1 MLTAFAPL
9 LRHGLR
15 FVLGWLDERTQA
27 PIMRQY
33 INDGSRRFF
42 HREQVERD
50 AAALDVLFEG
60 PPRPEVSLL
69 ARRVDDGSGATRALT
84 SRVAWLRVLG
94 YVALGAVA
102 TLWLLAAGGHG
113 PLARVPLASVETRLE
128 HGVFGAIGLW
138 ISFTRGRRALQE
150 GRELARRQREL
161 GRNGPV
167 PITPECAEQSGR

>member
-27 PIMRQY
+27 PIMRRY
-33 INDGSRRFF
+33 INGGSRRVF
-42 HREQVERD
+42 HREQVERG
-50 AAALDVLFEG
+50 ASELDVLFEG
-60 PPRPEVSLL
+60 PPWPEVSLV
-69 ARRVDDGSGATRALT
+69 ASRMDDGSNATRTLT
-84 SRVAWLRVLG
+84 SRVVWLRVLG

-102 TLWLLAAGGHG
+102 TLWLLAASGHG
-113 PLARVPLASVETRLE
+113 PLARGSLASAGTRLE

-138 ISFTRGRRALQE
+138 VSLTRGRRALQE

-161 GRNGPV
+161 GRSGLV
-167 PITPECAEQSGR
+167 PSTPEYDRAT